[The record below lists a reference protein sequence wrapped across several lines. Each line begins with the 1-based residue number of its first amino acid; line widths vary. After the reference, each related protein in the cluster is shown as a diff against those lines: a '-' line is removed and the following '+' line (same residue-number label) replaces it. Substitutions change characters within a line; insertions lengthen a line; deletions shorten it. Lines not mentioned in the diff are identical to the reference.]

1 MGRNK
6 ILKINS
12 VSIFVLYIL
21 MGVFCV
27 FATLENN
34 RLKSGVQSL
43 EGQSR
48 NLSMR
53 IYMLENLEMMRLD
66 PEFREKQKQYKEKL
80 ERRDDVPD
88 EVGIRL
94 PQ

>member
-1 MGRNK
+1 
-6 ILKINS
+6 
-12 VSIFVLYIL
+12 

-34 RLKSGVQSL
+34 RLKSRVQLL
-43 EGQSR
+43 EGQNR

-53 IYMLENLEMMRLD
+53 IYILENLEIMRLD

-80 ERRDDVPD
+80 EKQGESDAD
-88 EVGIRL
+88 E
-94 PQ
+94 

>member
-27 FATLENN
+27 FAALENN
-34 RLKSGVQSL
+34 RLKSRMQLL
-43 EGQSR
+43 EGQNR

-66 PEFREKQKQYKEKL
+66 PEFREKQKHYKEKL
-80 ERRDDVPD
+80 EKQGESDAD
-88 EVGIRL
+88 E
-94 PQ
+94 